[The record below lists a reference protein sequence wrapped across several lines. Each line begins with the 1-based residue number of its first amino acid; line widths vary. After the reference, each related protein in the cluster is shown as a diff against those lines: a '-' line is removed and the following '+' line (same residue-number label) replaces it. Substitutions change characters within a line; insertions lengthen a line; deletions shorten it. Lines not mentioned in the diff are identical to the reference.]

1 MFESVRST
9 EMARALAVKLSV
21 LYGLGAMNTRLEKLI
36 EEKQNLQTQI
46 VQVQAMLYSIDYYIS
61 EELLIKA
68 EGEDE
73 PKE

>member
-1 MFESVRST
+1 
-9 EMARALAVKLSV
+9 MARAPAVKLNV
-21 LYGLGAMNTRLEKLI
+21 LYGLGAMKTRLEKLI

>member
-1 MFESVRST
+1 M
-9 EMARALAVKLSV
+9 K
-21 LYGLGAMNTRLEKLI
+21 TRLEKLI

-61 EELLIKA
+61 EELLIEA